1 MLGMFRMQLEN
12 VNSNKLQGE
21 LEHTDKLMTAVAQGV
36 AKIIG
41 NKLLTGFCTVRSEL
55 LQCYCNTGT
64 DYFKMYIVNTG
75 QPLERFLKKC
85 K

>member
-1 MLGMFRMQLEN
+1 
-12 VNSNKLQGE
+12 
-21 LEHTDKLMTAVAQGV
+21 MTAVVQGV
-36 AKIIG
+36 AKITG

-75 QPLERFLKKC
+75 QPLERF
-85 K
+85 